1 MVDRKKNICEICGKN
16 KTEDEA
22 KSHICA
28 ECSVIVAYR
37 SKNGICS
44 KCNEELPSGSCAMGI
59 HLECENSEES
69 YVGYW
74 F

>member
-1 MVDRKKNICEICGKN
+1 MDDIKKNVCEICGKN

-37 SKNGICS
+37 LENGMCS
-44 KCNEELPSGSCAMGI
+44 KCNEELPLGSRVMGI
-59 HLECENSEES
+59 HLECENSETQ
-69 YVGYW
+69 YVGYN
-74 F
+74 